1 MHESALSQSAL
12 ILYCVAIIVL
22 IMISAFFS
30 CAETALMAINRYRL
44 RHAGTMKKRWAMLIL
59 RLLKRPDRLLGMIL
73 IGNNVANIFASA
85 LATVVTLHFL
95 GEESV
100 MLISV
105 LLAFIIL
112 IFAEVAPKT
121 IAALYPERVSK
132 AVAWPVFILLKLFY
146 PLVWFINTISNGLL
160 RLMHINISGHV
171 VEPLNREELRSIVY
185 EGTGKVLPY
194 QRMLLGILDLNKVTV
209 DDVMIPRHKIMG
221 IDLEYKWEQVLQLIA
236 KSKYDWL
243 PIYKEGINQI
253 IGVLHVREVMS
264 LALSQTLNRET
275 LIKLLHEPYFVPQ
288 GALLNMQLQNFQRQ
302 HQRMALVVDEYGE
315 IQGLIT
321 LKDILEEIVGE
332 FALSISGTTKM
343 IVVQADGSYV
353 VEGAVTIRELNRV
366 THCQFPTNGSRT
378 LNGLI
383 VDSLEM
389 IPRAGVCVR
398 IGDYAIEIMEV
409 KNNRVKMAHLFKL
422 LAGV

>member
-1 MHESALSQSAL
+1 MSG
-12 ILYCVAIIVL
+12 
-22 IMISAFFS
+22 FFS
-30 CAETALMAINRYRL
+30 CAETGLMAINRYRL
-44 RHAGTMKKRWAMLIL
+44 RHAGAMKKRWAVLIL
-59 RLLKRPDRLLGMIL
+59 KLLRRPDRLLGMIL

-85 LATVVTLHFL
+85 LATIVAIHFF
-95 GEESV
+95 GEKAV

-105 LLAFIIL
+105 LLAFVIL

-132 AVAWPVFILLKLFY
+132 VMAWPVYILLKLFY

-160 RLMHINISGHV
+160 RLLRINVSGHV
-171 VEPLNREELRSIVY
+171 IEPLNREELRSIVY

-221 IDLEYKWEQVLQLIA
+221 IDLDDKWEQVLKMIA

-243 PIYKEGINQI
+243 PIYREGINQI

-264 LALSQTLNRET
+264 LAMSQTLTQET
-275 LIKLLHEPYFVPQ
+275 LIRLLHEPYFVPQ

-302 HQRMALVVDEYGE
+302 HQRMALIVDEYGE

-332 FALSISGTTKM
+332 FTMNVSDNTKM
-343 IVVQADGSYV
+343 IRIQPDGSYL
-353 VEGAVTIRELNRV
+353 VEGDVTIRELNRV
-366 THCQFPTNGSRT
+366 THCQFPTDGPKT
-378 LNGLI
+378 LSGLI
-383 VDSLEM
+383 VDYLET
-389 IPRAGVCVR
+389 IPRAGVCLR
-398 IGDYAIEIMEV
+398 MEGYAIEILDV
-409 KNNRVKMAHLFKL
+409 KNNHVKMAHLFKL
-422 LAGV
+422 V

>member
-1 MHESALSQSAL
+1 MSDSTLSQSTL

-22 IMISAFFS
+22 LITSAFFS

-44 RHAGTMKKRWAMLIL
+44 RHAGAMKKRWAVLIL
-59 RLLKRPDRLLGMIL
+59 KLLKRPDRLLGMIL
-73 IGNNVANIFASA
+73 IGNNVANIFAA
-85 LATVVTLHFL
+85 AFVTIVAIHLF
-95 GEESV
+95 GEKAV
-100 MLISV
+100 MLFSV
-105 LLAFIIL
+105 LLALLVL

-121 IAALYPERVSK
+121 IAALYPEQISRM
-132 AVAWPVFILLKLFY
+132 VAWPIFFLLKICY
-146 PLVWFINTISNGLL
+146 PLVWFINIISNGLL
-160 RLMHINISGHV
+160 RLLRINISSHV

-209 DDVMIPRHKIMG
+209 DDVMIPRHKIIG
-221 IDLEYKWEQVLQLIA
+221 IDFHDPWEHVLERIA
-236 KSKYDWL
+236 KSRHDWL
-243 PIYKEGINQI
+243 PIYKENINQVV
-253 IGVLHVREVMS
+253 GVLHVREVLS
-264 LALSQTLNRET
+264 FALSKTLNQET

-332 FALSISGTTKM
+332 FALNVSQNTKT
-343 IVVQADGSYV
+343 VKVQADGSYL

-366 THCQFPTNGSRT
+366 AQCHFPTDGPRT

-383 VDSLEM
+383 VDYLET
-389 IPRAGVCVR
+389 IPRTGVCVR
-398 IGDYAIEIMEV
+398 IGNFAIEIMEV
-409 KNNRVKMAHLFKL
+409 KDNRVKVAHLFKL
-422 LAGV
+422 ATH

>member
-1 MHESALSQSAL
+1 VYESTLSQSAL
-12 ILYCVAIIVL
+12 ILYCIAIVL
-22 IMISAFFS
+22 LIIMSAFFS
-30 CAETALMAINRYRL
+30 CAETGLMAINRYRL
-44 RHAGTMKKRWAMLIL
+44 RHAGAMKKRWAVLIL
-59 RLLKRPDRLLGMIL
+59 KLLKRPDRLLGMIL

-85 LATVVTLHFL
+85 LATIVAIHFF
-95 GEESV
+95 GEKAV

-132 AVAWPVFILLKLFY
+132 IMAWPVYVLLKLFY

-160 RLMHINISGHV
+160 RLLRINVSGHV
-171 VEPLNREELRSIVY
+171 IEPLNREELRSIVY

-221 IDLEYKWEQVLQLIA
+221 IDLSDSWEQVLRMIS
-236 KSKYDWL
+236 KSKHDWL
-243 PIYKEGINQI
+243 PIYREGINQI

-264 LALSQTLNRET
+264 LALSHTLNQET
-275 LIKLLHEPYFVPQ
+275 LVRLLHEPYFVPQ

-332 FALSISGTTKM
+332 FTMNVSETTKM
-343 IVVQADGSYV
+343 IRVQSDGSYL
-353 VEGAVTIRELNRV
+353 VEGDVTIRELNRV
-366 THCQFPTNGSRT
+366 TQCQFPTDGPKT

-383 VDSLEM
+383 VDYLET

-398 IGDYAIEIMEV
+398 MGDYAIEILDV
-409 KNNRVKMAHLFKL
+409 KNNHVKMAHLFKL
-422 LAGV
+422 V